1 LKRVNNKLKKN
12 IKKMGLGEK
21 PHLKKKNKTGLV
33 QVRPGHPGHVST
45 SRVNRVLLDF
55 YTGRSLA
62 LLGTV

>member
-1 LKRVNNKLKKN
+1 
-12 IKKMGLGEK
+12 MGLGEK